1 MPASIGPSLSS
12 EDRMLLSH
20 HVAPSP
26 AKSWKWGAPPGRLC
40 LLNATMS
47 EFLLLRMFFPGEG
60 SSTPIVS
67 PGRLSDQHS
76 HTSVPPKRQVH
87 APLFG
92 SDITQAL
99 GVPKVG
105 QLSTTVTGLNIL
117 FNPVFLLL
125 LFKSHSKLS

>member
-1 MPASIGPSLSS
+1 
-12 EDRMLLSH
+12 MLLSH

-26 AKSWKWGAPPGRLC
+26 AKSWKWGAPPGHLR

-47 EFLLLRMFFPGEG
+47 EFLLLRMSFPGEG
-60 SSTPIVS
+60 SSTPTIS
-67 PGRLSDQHS
+67 PGRLSDLHS
-76 HTSVPPKRQVH
+76 HSSVPPKHQVH
-87 APLFG
+87 APPFG
-92 SDITQAL
+92 SDFTQAPS
-99 GVPKVG
+99 VPKVG